1 MGYIFDVTFYRPK
14 REFRRII
21 LLKRKQIM
29 GILGS
34 ICAILGG
41 VAWFFHQFLPG
52 LALWGLAGLIL
63 LKLRKKKRT

>member
-1 MGYIFDVTFYRPK
+1 
-14 REFRRII
+14 
-21 LLKRKQIM
+21 M

-34 ICAILGG
+34 ICAIVGG

-63 LKLRKKKRT
+63 LKLRKKKRTWRH